1 MTPEIRIAE
10 LPDGDPQVREAAAAL
25 LAAAFDDS
33 LRYDAA
39 RLQAELTPAPPPF
52 YRKFFCAWQDGE
64 LVGAGGIKAAD
75 WASNTHVLYLS
86 AVARHARGQ
95 GIAKSLIG
103 ARLDWVRAR
112 FAAGCVLV
120 STTHRKRFAGL
131 GFRLARVDREGGRYL
146 MVLEFPGEY

>member
-1 MTPEIRIAE
+1 MNPEIRIAE
-10 LPDGDPQVREAAAAL
+10 LSDSDPQAREAAAAVL
-25 LAAAFDDS
+25 SAAFDDS
-33 LRYDAA
+33 IRYDAA
-39 RLQAELTPAPPPF
+39 RLQAELVCAPPPF

-75 WASNTHVLYLS
+75 WASNTHILYLS

-95 GIAKSLIG
+95 GVAKALIA

-120 STTHRKRFAGL
+120 STSHRKRFAGL
-131 GFRLARVDREGGRYL
+131 GFRLARVDREAGRYL
-146 MVLEFPGEY
+146 MVLAFPEDA